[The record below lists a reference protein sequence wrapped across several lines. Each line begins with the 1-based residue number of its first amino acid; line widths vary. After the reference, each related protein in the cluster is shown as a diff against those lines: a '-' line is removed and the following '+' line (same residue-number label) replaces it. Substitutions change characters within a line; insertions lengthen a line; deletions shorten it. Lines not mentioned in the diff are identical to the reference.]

1 MPNLDSYLERFENYQ
16 KEQEELNEIFDP
28 DDRRCR
34 VCGCT
39 QFNACP
45 GVVIGLKKTYAVN
58 VYRKRTKK
66 QIKNYLLFL
75 LIYFI
80 R

>member
-1 MPNLDSYLERFENYQ
+1 MPDLDSYLEKFEKYQ
-16 KEQEELNEIFDP
+16 KEQEELNKIFDP

-45 GVVIGLKKTYAVN
+45 GGCYWIEEDLCSQCVE
-58 VYRKRTKK
+58 
-66 QIKNYLLFL
+66 
-75 LIYFI
+75 
-80 R
+80 

>member
-34 VCGCT
+34 VCACT

-45 GVVIGLKKTYAVN
+45 GGCYWIEEDLCSKCV
-58 VYRKRTKK
+58 
-66 QIKNYLLFL
+66 
-75 LIYFI
+75 
-80 R
+80 

>member
-1 MPNLDSYLERFENYQ
+1 MPNLDYYLERFENYQ

-34 VCGCT
+34 VCGWT

-45 GVVIGLKKTYAVN
+45 GGCYWIEEDLCSKCV
-58 VYRKRTKK
+58 
-66 QIKNYLLFL
+66 
-75 LIYFI
+75 
-80 R
+80 

>member
-1 MPNLDSYLERFENYQ
+1 MPDLDSYLEKFEKYQ
-16 KEQEELNEIFDP
+16 KEQEELNKIFDP

-45 GVVIGLKKTYAVN
+45 GRCYWIEEDLCSQCVE
-58 VYRKRTKK
+58 
-66 QIKNYLLFL
+66 
-75 LIYFI
+75 
-80 R
+80 

>member
-1 MPNLDSYLERFENYQ
+1 MPDLDSYLEKFEKYQ
-16 KEQEELNEIFDP
+16 KEQEELNKIFDP

-45 GVVIGLKKTYAVN
+45 GGCYWIEEDLCSQCVK
-58 VYRKRTKK
+58 
-66 QIKNYLLFL
+66 
-75 LIYFI
+75 
-80 R
+80 

>member
-1 MPNLDSYLERFENYQ
+1 MPDLDSYLERFENYQ

-28 DDRRCR
+28 DDSRCR

-45 GVVIGLKKTYAVN
+45 GGCYWIEEDLCSQCVE
-58 VYRKRTKK
+58 
-66 QIKNYLLFL
+66 
-75 LIYFI
+75 
-80 R
+80 

>member
-45 GVVIGLKKTYAVN
+45 GGCYWIEEDLCSKN
-58 VYRKRTKK
+58 VYKKRKK
-66 QIKNYLLFL
+66 QKKIICFFL

>member
-1 MPNLDSYLERFENYQ
+1 MPDLDSYLERFEKYQ
-16 KEQEELNEIFDP
+16 KEQEELNEIFDQ

-45 GVVIGLKKTYAVN
+45 GGCYWIEEDLCSQCVE
-58 VYRKRTKK
+58 
-66 QIKNYLLFL
+66 
-75 LIYFI
+75 
-80 R
+80 

>member
-1 MPNLDSYLERFENYQ
+1 MPDLDSYLERFEKYQ

-45 GVVIGLKKTYAVN
+45 GVCYWIEEDLCSQCVE
-58 VYRKRTKK
+58 
-66 QIKNYLLFL
+66 
-75 LIYFI
+75 
-80 R
+80 